1 MKVGIVES
9 DKDNRFDSSGFIR
22 FNPNAGLKL
31 NDGNILSPATGLE
44 HEAAH
49 AFNMKTSS
57 SLIHYPI
64 FNNLKLVLS
73 FVICVFLQVSV
84 ISIDS
89 LSAIFKV
96 CTLDIFQWIMVWI
109 LAFMPIPIVEL
120 QKYLNTKK
128 HRLL

>member
-1 MKVGIVES
+1 MIGLLTLIS
-9 DKDNRFDSSGFIR
+9 FIIGYNYSLEKGR
-22 FNPNAGLKL
+22 TMAFAVLGLSQL
-31 NDGNILSPATGLE
+31 F
-44 HEAAH
+44 H

-120 QKYLNTKK
+120 QKYLNKK
-128 HRLL
+128 S